1 MSLLCDR
8 HCVTRR
14 EVLLFII
21 PADNSYPER
30 FGVKPCKRKGKSIGM
45 YNSIITKIYVFSSP
59 ISLVSL
65 LFCTGA
71 KHLQAWQADQ
81 MGACARQEPAQNWLA
96 LALTLHLDWASFDS
110 VQPAS
115 KEVPR
120 RFAPR
125 LDALSSCAYERRTRG
140 SCGHEAKNLRMWRRK
155 ISSCRA
161 PPAGPKLEEDSQGLR
176 VRPRP
181 RPKGS
186 RTG

>member
-45 YNSIITKIYVFSSP
+45 YNSIITKIYISSSSVF
-59 ISLVSL
+59 LVSL
-65 LFCTGA
+65 LFFTGA

-81 MGACARQEPAQNWLA
+81 MGACTRQEWSQNWLA
-96 LALTLHLDWASFDS
+96 LALTLHLDWASFGS

-120 RFAPR
+120 RFAPG
-125 LDALSSCAYERRTRG
+125 LDTLSLSPAALTKDGYEIHTGTKRRTCACADARYLAVEL
-140 SCGHEAKNLRMWRRK
+140 HQLDRN
-155 ISSCRA
+155 
-161 PPAGPKLEEDSQGLR
+161 
-176 VRPRP
+176 
-181 RPKGS
+181 
-186 RTG
+186 